1 VVAPRP
7 IPEWRDVDRAT
18 FARDIATRYNPA
30 VLRGLVAD
38 WPAVERARESPAAFC
53 AYLEGFDSGAAVDVL
68 RVPPRARGRI
78 DYNDAMTGFNFSR
91 DKATISSVTA
101 KLLGYAR
108 FENRPAIAVQ
118 SAPIADCL
126 PGFARENVLAI
137 LDRSV
142 APRIWL
148 GSAFT
153 TPAHF
158 DESSNIA
165 CVVSGRRRFT
175 LFAPEQIANLYIGP
189 LDFAP
194 TGTPMSMVRLADPD
208 FTRFP
213 RFREALAAAQVAELE
228 PGDAIYIPGLWW
240 HHVESLEKV
249 NALVNYWWKGPPA
262 ASVQADSALD
272 SLLLAVLR
280 LRHLPP
286 EQRRAWASIF
296 DHYVFNSAN
305 DPAGHIPEYRR
316 GVLGAMSPEYAKQ
329 VKEFVAKQL
338 KAS

>member
-1 VVAPRP
+1 MVAPRP

-189 LDFAP
+189 LGHAP
-194 TGTPMSMVRLADPD
+194 TGTPISLVSLANPD
-208 FTRFP
+208 FERFP
-213 RFREALAAAQVAELE
+213 RFRDALASALVGELE
-228 PGDAIYIPGLWW
+228 PGDAIYIPTLWW
-240 HHVESLEKV
+240 HHVQSLGKY
-249 NALVNYWWKGPPA
+249 NMLINYWWKRQVGAAGSADTALNCLLYCLLTLKDLPA
-262 ASVQADSALD
+262 
-272 SLLLAVLR
+272 
-280 LRHLPP
+280 
-286 EQRRAWASIF
+286 EQRQVWRTLFDYYIF
-296 DHYVFNSAN
+296 SAN
-305 DPAGHIPEYRR
+305 TRSVEHIPEQVR
-316 GVLGAMSPEYAKQ
+316 GVLGEISPELAKQ
-329 VKEFVAKQL
+329 VKAFLVTQL
-338 KAS
+338 QR

>member
-1 VVAPRP
+1 MVAPRP

-68 RVPPRARGRI
+68 RVPPHARGRI

-126 PGFARENVLAI
+126 PGFARDNVLAI

-148 GSAFT
+148 GTAFT

-189 LDFAP
+189 LGFAP
-194 TGTPMSMVRLADPD
+194 TGTPISLVDFRRPD
-208 FTRFP
+208 VDRFP
-213 RFREALAAAQVAELE
+213 RFRDALERAWVAELE